1 MTKSEVWLWDEPV
14 FPSNL
19 HSFHLWPSIAM
30 ARAVSPRP
38 RHREYAIAD
47 DGHVGQVQR
56 QSSAHEGGLDESIM
70 QDLEQ
75 VELIG

>member
-1 MTKSEVWLWDEPV
+1 
-14 FPSNL
+14 
-19 HSFHLWPSIAM
+19 M

-47 DGHVGQVQR
+47 DGHAGQVQR

-75 VELIG
+75 VILIG